1 MAVADAGYASFS
13 LPTTGC
19 IQNSLYITLCP
30 WPFGFFILLPPFV
43 HPFHLHGIVRIG
55 ARVSVLAFFSTKQP
69 PCTDVAPSAR
79 TLSAVL
85 TYAWKAIRTLSAE
98 PRHQHSL
105 TKCPSCMPF
114 EQPLGE
120 WVIERMQR
128 NFPIYSVWNRER
140 CLTDA
145 PNLEGNSTICRY
157 SSLG

>member
-1 MAVADAGYASFS
+1 MVAVADAGYASFS

-30 WPFGFFILLPPFV
+30 WPFGFFVLLPPFV
-43 HPFHLHGIVRIG
+43 HPFHFHGIVRIG

-85 TYAWKAIRTLSAE
+85 TYAWKDIRTLSAE

-105 TKCPSCMPF
+105 TKCPSCMGRSNSHSVNELSNGCKGTFPST
-114 EQPLGE
+114 LSG
-120 WVIERMQR
+120 IE
-128 NFPIYSVWNRER
+128 NV
-140 CLTDA
+140 A
-145 PNLEGNSTICRY
+145 
-157 SSLG
+157 